1 MAALPFGVG
10 LIVMRWKRRA
20 SEPDPPAE
28 SSPTPARRPLV
39 HPLVH
44 VVDEIPELARGEK
57 PVLVHALDGFLSA
70 GNATQLAAR
79 HLVAASGG
87 RVVASFDLDQM
98 YDYRARRPGLV
109 FDRDHYGSYDAPRLL
124 VRLLK
129 DADGTP
135 YLLLSGPEPDYR
147 WEAFAA
153 AVRALVERFDIRLVV
168 GMGAVPMGVP
178 HTRPIMITTH
188 ATRPEL
194 IDRPNLWRAQMLV
207 PTSAQSLLE
216 VRLGDGGH
224 DAMGYV
230 AHVPHYLGQVE
241 FPTAAIALLNAV
253 AERTGLQLDLDAL
266 AESAESTLQEIDEQV
281 SDQDGGS
288 VLSGLEE
295 QYDAFAR
302 GASESLLAAEGPLPT
317 ADELGQQIERFLAG
331 LDDDSEDE
339 RS

>member
-1 MAALPFGVG
+1 M
-10 LIVMRWKRRA
+10 VMRWKRRSRESA
-20 SEPDPPAE
+20 GSEE
-28 SSPTPARRPLV
+28 SAPTPARRPLV

-44 VVDEIPELARGEK
+44 VVDEIPELGEGAR

-70 GNATQLAAR
+70 GQAGQLAAR
-79 HLVAASGG
+79 HLVGSSSG

-109 FDRDHYGSYDAPRLL
+109 FDRDHYANYDAPRLL
-124 VRLLK
+124 VRLIE

-135 YLLLSGPEPDYR
+135 FLLLSGPEPDYR

-168 GMGAVPMGVP
+168 GIGAVPMGVP
-178 HTRPIMITTH
+178 HTRPLMITTH
-188 ATRPEL
+188 ATRSDL
-194 IDRPNLWRAQMLV
+194 VDRPNLWRAQLLV

-216 VRLGDGGH
+216 LRLGEGGH

-230 AHVPHYLGQVE
+230 AHVPHYLSQVE
-241 FPTAAIALLNAV
+241 FPTAAVALLAAV
-253 AERTGLQLDLDAL
+253 AERTGLRLDLTAL
-266 AESAESTLQEIDEQV
+266 AESAESTLAEIDEQV
-281 SDQDGGS
+281 AEQDDGS

-302 GASESLLAAEGPLPT
+302 GATESLLATEGPLPT
-317 ADELGQQIERFLAG
+317 ADELGKQVEQFLAD
-331 LDDDSEDE
+331 LDEPPRDE
-339 RS
+339 RE

>member
-1 MAALPFGVG
+1 
-10 LIVMRWKRRA
+10 MRWKRR
-20 SEPDPPAE
+20 SDESDGPPE
-28 SSPTPARRPLV
+28 SAPSPARRPIV

-44 VVDEIPELARGEK
+44 VVDEIPELAEGER

-70 GNATQLAAR
+70 GQADQLAAR
-79 HLVAASGG
+79 HLVASSGG

-109 FDRDHYGSYDAPRLL
+109 FDKDHYANYDAPRLL

-153 AVRALVERFDIRLVV
+153 AVRALVERFDVRLVV
-168 GMGAVPMGVP
+168 GIGAVPMGVP
-178 HTRPIMITTH
+178 HTRPVMITTH
-188 ATRPEL
+188 ATRSDL
-194 IDRPNLWRAQMLV
+194 VDRPNLWRAQLLV

-216 VRLGDGGH
+216 LRLGEGGH

-230 AHVPHYLGQVE
+230 AHVPHYLSQVE
-241 FPTAAIALLNAV
+241 FPTAAVALLAAV
-253 AERTGLQLDLDAL
+253 SERTGLRLDLTAL
-266 AESAESTLQEIDEQV
+266 AESAESTLTEIDEQV
-281 SDQDGGS
+281 AEQDDGS

-302 GASESLLAAEGPLPT
+302 GASESLLATEGPLPT
-317 ADELGQQIERFLAG
+317 ADELGQQVEQFLAG
-331 LDDDSEDE
+331 LDDPHDE
-339 RS
+339 RE

>member
-1 MAALPFGVG
+1 
-10 LIVMRWKRRA
+10 MRWNRR
-20 SEPDPPAE
+20 SHESDGPPE
-28 SSPTPARRPLV
+28 TTPTPVRRPIV

-44 VVDEIPELARGEK
+44 VVDEIPELAEGQR
-57 PVLVHALDGFLSA
+57 PVLIHALDGFLSA
-70 GNATQLAAR
+70 GQADQLAAR
-79 HLVAASGG
+79 HLVASSGG

-109 FDRDHYGSYDAPRLL
+109 FDRDHYANYDAPRLL

-153 AVRALVERFDIRLVV
+153 AVRALVERFDVRLVV
-168 GMGAVPMGVP
+168 GIGAVPMGVP
-178 HTRPIMITTH
+178 HTRPVMITTH
-188 ATRPEL
+188 ATRSDL
-194 IDRPNLWRAQMLV
+194 VDRPNLWRAQLLV

-216 VRLGDGGH
+216 LRLGEGGH

-230 AHVPHYLGQVE
+230 AHVPHYLSQLE
-241 FPTAAIALLNAV
+241 FPTAAVALLAAV
-253 AERTGLQLDLDAL
+253 AERSGLRLDLTAL
-266 AESAESTLQEIDEQV
+266 AESAESTLAEIDEQV
-281 SDQDGGS
+281 ADQDDGS

-302 GASESLLAAEGPLPT
+302 GASESLLATEGPLPT
-317 ADELGQQIERFLAG
+317 ADELGQQVEQFLAG
-331 LDDDSEDE
+331 LDDPHDE
-339 RS
+339 RE

>member
-1 MAALPFGVG
+1 
-10 LIVMRWKRRA
+10 MRWKRRSHESAA
-20 SEPDPPAE
+20 SEE
-28 SSPTPARRPLV
+28 SAPTPARRPLV

-44 VVDEIPELARGEK
+44 VVDEIPELAEGTR

-70 GNATQLAAR
+70 GQAGQLAAR
-79 HLVAASGG
+79 HLVGSSGG

-109 FDRDHYGSYDAPRLL
+109 FDRDHYANYDAPRLL

-135 YLLLSGPEPDYR
+135 FLLLSGPEPDYR

-168 GMGAVPMGVP
+168 GIGAVPMGVP
-178 HTRPIMITTH
+178 HTRPLMITTH
-188 ATRPEL
+188 ATRSDL
-194 IDRPNLWRAQMLV
+194 VDRPNLWRAQLLV

-216 VRLGDGGH
+216 LRLGEGGH

-230 AHVPHYLGQVE
+230 VHVPHYLSQVE
-241 FPTAAIALLNAV
+241 FPTAAVALLSAV
-253 AERTGLQLDLDAL
+253 AERTGLRLDLTAL
-266 AESAESTLQEIDEQV
+266 AESAESTLVEIDEQV
-281 SDQDGGS
+281 AEQDDGS

-302 GASESLLAAEGPLPT
+302 GATESLLATEGPLPT
-317 ADELGQQIERFLAG
+317 ADELGKQVEQFLAD
-331 LDDDSEDE
+331 LDEPPRDE
-339 RS
+339 RE

>member
-1 MAALPFGVG
+1 
-10 LIVMRWKRRA
+10 MRWKRRSRESA
-20 SEPDPPAE
+20 GSEESAPA
-28 SSPTPARRPLV
+28 PARRPLV

-44 VVDEIPELARGEK
+44 VVDEIPELAEGAR

-70 GNATQLAAR
+70 GQAGQLAAR
-79 HLVAASGG
+79 HLVGSSGG

-109 FDRDHYGSYDAPRLL
+109 FDRDHYANYDAPRLL
-124 VRLLK
+124 VRLIE

-135 YLLLSGPEPDYR
+135 FLLLSGPEPDYR

-168 GMGAVPMGVP
+168 GIGAVPMGVP
-178 HTRPIMITTH
+178 HTRPLMITTH
-188 ATRPEL
+188 ATRSDL
-194 IDRPNLWRAQMLV
+194 VDRPNLWRAQLLV

-216 VRLGDGGH
+216 LRLGEGGH

-230 AHVPHYLGQVE
+230 AHVPHYLSQVE
-241 FPTAAIALLNAV
+241 FPTAAVALLTAV
-253 AERTGLQLDLDAL
+253 AERTGLRLDLTAL
-266 AESAESTLQEIDEQV
+266 AESAESTLAEIDEQV
-281 SDQDGGS
+281 AEQDDGS

-302 GASESLLAAEGPLPT
+302 GATESLLATEGPLPT
-317 ADELGQQIERFLAG
+317 ADELGKQVEQFLAD
-331 LDDDSEDE
+331 LDEPPRDE
-339 RS
+339 RE

>member
-1 MAALPFGVG
+1 
-10 LIVMRWKRRA
+10 MRWKRR
-20 SEPDPPAE
+20 SNESDREDP
-28 SSPTPARRPLV
+28 PARRPDP
-39 HPLVH
+39 HPLVR
-44 VVDEIPELARGEK
+44 VVDEIPELAAGEQ

-70 GNATQLAAR
+70 GQAGQLAAR

-98 YDYRARRPGLV
+98 YDYRARRPGVV
-109 FDRDHYGSYDAPRLL
+109 FDRDHYTNYDAPRLV

-153 AVRALVERFDIRLVV
+153 AVRALVERFDVRLVV

-178 HTRPIMITTH
+178 HTRPVMITTH
-188 ATRPEL
+188 GTRSD
-194 IDRPNLWRAQMLV
+194 IVDRPNLWRAQMLV

-216 VRLGDGGH
+216 LRLGERGH

-230 AHVPHYLGQVE
+230 AHVPHYLAQVE
-241 FPTAAIALLNAV
+241 FPTAAVALLTAV
-253 AERTGLQLDLDAL
+253 AERTGLRLDLTAL
-266 AESAESTLQEIDEQV
+266 AEAAESTTSEIDRQV
-281 SDQDGGS
+281 AEQDGDS
-288 VLSGLEE
+288 VLTNLEE

-302 GASESLLAAEGPLPT
+302 GASESLLATEGPLPT
-317 ADELGQQIERFLAG
+317 ADELGSQIEQFLAG
-331 LDDDSEDE
+331 LDGPGDDRD
-339 RS
+339 